1 MSQDALDESNTNTFN
16 KFLNPSST
24 ANHDPSTA
32 ADKETVKHSL
42 KLDDSIA
49 EEDLEMGNRATLG
62 CSSSS
67 TDFLTDS
74 DPPFSNGQKIRSPPI
89 KKARKLTSQL
99 PAVKAGV
106 DLLQNT
112 TPLAIGQLMEGNY
125 MHTNCMLLC
134 LVIFYFCITF
144 HYFITF
150 SRVCR
155 SWTTS
160 S

>member
-1 MSQDALDESNTNTFN
+1 VLVGNEET
-16 KFLNPSST
+16 
-24 ANHDPSTA
+24 STA
-32 ADKETVKHSL
+32 ADKETVKRTL
-42 KLDDSIA
+42 KDVIDEID
-49 EEDLEMGNRATLG
+49 EEDSEMGNKSTLD
-62 CSSSS
+62 CPSSS

-74 DPPFSNGQKIRSPPI
+74 DPAPFSSGQKIRSPPI

-125 MHTNCMLLC
+125 IHTNCMLLC

-150 SRVCR
+150 SRVC
-155 SWTTS
+155 
-160 S
+160 

>member
-1 MSQDALDESNTNTFN
+1 MPQDALDESNANTFY
-16 KFLNPSST
+16 KFINRSST
-24 ANHDPSTA
+24 ANNSTA

-49 EEDLEMGNRATLG
+49 EEDLEMGNQSILG

-89 KKARKLTSQL
+89 KKARNLTSQL

-106 DLLQNT
+106 DLPQNT
-112 TPLAIGQLMEGNY
+112 MASPIDQLMGGNY
-125 MHTNCMLLC
+125 IYT
-134 LVIFYFCITF
+134 YQ
-144 HYFITF
+144 
-150 SRVCR
+150 
-155 SWTTS
+155 
-160 S
+160 